1 MRFSILIRMKLTIKV
16 IVLNVI
22 ILQKNF
28 ILIRM
33 ANVMHATM
41 SMHMQIMSGIAKV
54 ENATFVEKPVVII
67 LVVQLPLNWMKHS
80 TEQIRNA
87 TFVDM

>member
-1 MRFSILIRMKLTIKV
+1 
-16 IVLNVI
+16 
-22 ILQKNF
+22 
-28 ILIRM
+28 
-33 ANVMHATM
+33 MHATM